1 MPNRPPNGKA
11 GKIIDSNMPW
21 VLGEARTGNRGE
33 CHAVDMF
40 RLRLESLTLTTY
52 KVGHGVCVCVMYL
65 CGFSVYPMG
74 NQFTNGWVGRGWAPP
89 ADKKAKS
96 RN

>member
-52 KVGHGVCVCVMYL
+52 KVGHGVCVCNVFVWL
-65 CGFSVYPMG
+65 FSIS
-74 NQFTNGWVGRGWAPP
+74 NGKPVHKWLGGPGLGAPGR
-89 ADKKAKS
+89 
-96 RN
+96 